1 MTMNR
6 NMPKTTVKAAMR
18 AGWRP
23 LFAAAAL
30 LALAGCGGFNGREE
44 AYYTPENMHPITVS
58 KDVATLKLDAAMD
71 LGYLNG
77 RQKMQVAAFARA
89 YTERGHGP
97 IVVSVPDRS
106 LNKGA
111 ASDFLND
118 VSRAL
123 ADEGV
128 TDDRVVYKPYQV
140 AADKTSAPVVMTFNR
155 YVAQASPCGDWS
167 MNYSYNPK
175 NLNPPNFGCA
185 TQNNLAAVIADPA
198 DLVHPRTMDPADAE
212 RRSVVLDKYRKGE
225 STAAQRADSD
235 SASVSEV
242 K

>member
-1 MTMNR
+1 MTMDR
-6 NMPKTTVKAAMR
+6 NMPKTTAKNATQF
-18 AGWRP
+18 GWRP
-23 LFAAAAL
+23 LAAAVAM

-44 AYYTPENMHPITVS
+44 ALYTPENVHPITVS
-58 KDVATLKLDAAMD
+58 KDTATLKLDAAMD

-77 RQKMQVAAFARA
+77 RQKAQIASFARA

-97 IVVSVPDRS
+97 MVVSVPDRS

-140 AADKTSAPVVMTFNR
+140 AGDKNSAPVVMTFNR

-167 MNYSYNPK
+167 ANYSYNPK

-185 TQNNLAAVIADPA
+185 TQNNLAAMVADPS
-198 DLVHPRTMDPADAE
+198 DLVHPRTMDPADAD
-212 RRSVVLDKYRKGE
+212 RRSTVLEKYRKGE
-225 STAAQRADSD
+225 STATQRSDSD
-235 SASVSEV
+235 SAAVSEV